1 LLINL
6 YRYEFY
12 SKSKSFDCLP
22 YIFQRRDKDLYIFK
36 LSKILDDT
44 DLDDLK
50 EFNRDLYDKVKKQIE
65 VNKEEFEKLKEQYVD
80 QIGKIGF
87 NMQL

>member
-1 LLINL
+1 
-6 YRYEFY
+6 
-12 SKSKSFDCLP
+12 LP